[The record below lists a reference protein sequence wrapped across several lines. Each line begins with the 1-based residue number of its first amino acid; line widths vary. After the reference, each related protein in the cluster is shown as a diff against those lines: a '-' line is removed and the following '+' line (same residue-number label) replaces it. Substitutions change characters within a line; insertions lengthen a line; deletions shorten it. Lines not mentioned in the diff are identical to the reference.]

1 LTRQRLVAVT
11 AGTLSL
17 FALSIGLA
25 NASATPLT
33 YRGQYS
39 IPFTTE
45 AACAAASAARNDPP
59 EVYSYPCET
68 FVLGGT
74 TEWHYW
80 YKYLIS

>member
-1 LTRQRLVAVT
+1 MRQRFVMVM
-11 AGTLSL
+11 AGTISL
-17 FALSIGLA
+17 FGLSAGMA
-25 NASATPLT
+25 NASAIPFA

-45 AACAAASAARNDPP
+45 AACAASSAARNDPP
-59 EVYSYPCET
+59 DVYSYPCET
-68 FVLGGT
+68 FVVGGA